1 MSILL
6 LILGFVFL
14 VIGADKLVEGASSFA
29 TNLKIPNIVI
39 GLTIVAF
46 GTSAPELVVNV
57 FSSINKHTDLVMG
70 NVLGSNIF
78 NVAAIL
84 GLSAIFQPL
93 IVKRNTT
100 WLEIP
105 FNLLAISVVALLAL
119 DIAIGSGAIN
129 VITMSDG
136 LILLS
141 FFAIFLIYN
150 IELALKG
157 GEEMDLE
164 EESMSNGKAS
174 VFFFLGLIGLIV
186 GGKLIVDNAV
196 DIATSYGMSERI
208 IGLTIVSVGTSLPE
222 LAASVAAVR
231 RGKVDIAVGNVIG
244 SNIFNICLVL
254 GVSSL
259 INDITIP
266 QNSFFDIYVNIA
278 LGIALF
284 VFIFMGKRHS
294 IGRYQGILFVLGYIA
309 YILYL
314 IFGY

>member
-78 NVAAIL
+78 NLAAIL

-105 FNLLAISVVALLAL
+105 FNLLVISVVAFLAL

-150 IELALKG
+150 IELALKS

-164 EESMSNGKAS
+164 EETMSNGKSA

-294 IGRYQGILFVLGYIA
+294 ILRYQGILFVLGYIA